1 MKGGGVDASVRGHRA
16 RLKERFAAHGLDG
29 FHAYEVLEL
38 LLTYVIPR
46 KDVKPIAK
54 RLLQHFGT
62 LAEVFDA
69 DEHELQGIEGLGFE
83 SAQFLKLLKAT
94 HAQYLQSE
102 LADKPLLNSPEIV
115 SQWLRLKL
123 QNKSIEFFGA
133 LFTDQQNRCISSEI
147 LFEGT
152 VDRAV
157 VYPRTIIKRALELDA
172 KGIIIFH
179 NHPGGTTKAS
189 EQDINLTRQLIQ
201 ACITLDLKVLDH
213 FLLAGKEVLSF
224 QEQGWWPTS

>member
-1 MKGGGVDASVRGHRA
+1 MLGGGVDASVRGHRA
-16 RLKERFAAHGLDG
+16 RLRKRFVDHGLDG
-29 FHAYEVLEL
+29 FHEYEVLEL

-54 RLLQHFGT
+54 RLLQQFGT

-69 DEHELQGIEGLGFE
+69 EVQDLQCIDGLGVEAARFI
-83 SAQFLKLLKAT
+83 KLLKAT
-94 HAQYLQSE
+94 QGRYLDAE
-102 LADKPLLNSPEIV
+102 LADKPLLNSPEVV

-133 LFTDQQNRCISSEI
+133 LFIDQQNRCISSEI

-157 VYPRTIIKRALELDA
+157 VYPRTLIKRALELDA
-172 KGIIIFH
+172 KGIILFH
-179 NHPGGTTKAS
+179 NHPGGTTQAS
-189 EQDINLTRQLIQ
+189 QQDINLTQQLMQ
-201 ACITLDLKVLDH
+201 ACATLDLKVLDH

-224 QEQGWWPTS
+224 QEQGWWPK

>member
-1 MKGGGVDASVRGHRA
+1 MRGGVVDSSVQGHRA
-16 RLKERFAAHGLDG
+16 RLKARFSEHGLDG
-29 FHAYEVLEL
+29 FHDYEVLEL
-38 LLTYVIPR
+38 LLLYVIPR

-54 RLLQHFGT
+54 RMMAQFST

-69 DEHELQGIEGLGFE
+69 EVQELQGVEGLGAE
-83 SAQFLKLLKAT
+83 SAQFIKLLRAS
-94 HAQYLQSE
+94 HARYLNAK
-102 LADKPLLNSPEIV
+102 LADKPLLNSPEV
-115 SQWLRLKL
+115 VRQWLRLKL
-123 QNKSIEFFGA
+123 QNQSIEFFGA

-157 VYPRTIIKRALELDA
+157 VYPRSIIKRALELDA

-179 NHPGGTTKAS
+179 NHPGGTPKAS
-189 EQDINLTRQLIQ
+189 EQDISLTRQLLE
-201 ACITLDLKVLDH
+201 ACNTLDLKLLDH

-224 QEQGWWPTS
+224 QECGWWPS